1 MNKNFIKKLLTIG
14 LCFAFSFTLFCACK
28 VNSGNDDGSQ
38 PKADTETFE
47 LANTTIENFETFSAL
62 GVSEYEPTVSTS
74 ANVAYAETST
84 KKLKLV
90 GIINDVIQE
99 LKFIYENKEQANQSW
114 NVTAFFAFKNFT
126 LVEYSKNSDAF
137 NQYKFSITNTK
148 TEKQYLIDNS
158 TGKIYSL
165 STADTEK
172 GLCFDISTDSYFYGL
187 DGFESDT
194 ALFLPITGSS
204 EKAVYKFEI
213 ENNSLKISE
222 LIKGSQF
229 DFNAKTMFVDKY
241 GNLFL
246 APYLNGGGSSDSG
259 SSGLPSS
266 GISDNG
272 NSTGLNASSQDYS
285 GTFANGCVI
294 TTNKTLKSLDG
305 ETFMLQNR
313 KVVSGNDLNGYKIFD
328 ENGNTTAI
336 DESEFYYRSLPD
348 REYLEQS
355 SLVKKTGSV
364 EYYTGKTY
372 KNIFKVQEYANSGIG
387 VPTNEVG
394 GVRYGYVYKLTWV
407 SENKYTVQA
416 FDIGKLGD
424 EFSFYTPIQAVATD
438 SGIYFR
444 LAAKIVFFDFA
455 TDSETVVS
463 SSYIFNSLYS
473 DNLGNIRFIALN
485 ENMQTVSGVIKADG
499 TIDTTV
505 SEGSYK
511 ILYIA
516 PLN

>member
-99 LKFIYENKEQANQSW
+99 LKFIYENKERANQSW

-126 LVEYSKNSDAF
+126 LVEYSKNSDTF

-165 STADTEK
+165 SSADTEK
-172 GLCFDISTDSYFYGL
+172 GLCFDISSDSYFYGL

-246 APYLNGGGSSDSG
+246 APYLNGGGSSG
-259 SSGLPSS
+259 SGLPSS

-272 NSTGLNASSQDYS
+272 NSNGLNASSQSYS
-285 GTFANGCVI
+285 GTFSNGCVI

-305 ETFMLQNR
+305 GAFMLQNR
-313 KVVSGNDLNGYKIFD
+313 KVVSGSKIFD

-336 DESEFYYRSLPD
+336 DSSEYNNDNEDEDYI
-348 REYLEQS
+348 EQS

-372 KNIFKVQEYANSGIG
+372 KNIFKMQEYANSGIG
-387 VPTNEVG
+387 APTDRMD

-416 FDIGKLGD
+416 FDVGKLGD
-424 EFSFYTPIQAVATD
+424 EFSFYTPIQTVATD

-444 LAAKIVFFDFA
+444 LAGKIVFFDFA

-463 SSYIFNSLYS
+463 SSYIFSSLYS